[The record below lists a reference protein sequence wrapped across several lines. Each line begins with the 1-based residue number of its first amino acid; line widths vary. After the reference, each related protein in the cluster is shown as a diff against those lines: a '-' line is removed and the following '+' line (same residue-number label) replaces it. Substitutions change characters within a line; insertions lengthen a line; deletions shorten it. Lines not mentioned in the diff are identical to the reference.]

1 LLDGIIMAD
10 LDDLLLPSL
19 RIGHY
24 TSMRGAGI
32 SVSEALRVTSYAKRR
47 RDFSPADLLLT
58 IERDPSLI
66 EEWISYSE
74 DKRTDGGWYILR
86 DGTVGQAGKPAMTRR
101 FESIH
106 RAVAE
111 YVMLELDF
119 WSGVSATV

>member
-1 LLDGIIMAD
+1 METRSRNE
-10 LDDLLLPSL
+10 DDKLSTEPGQL
-19 RIGHY
+19 H
-24 TSMRGAGI
+24 
-32 SVSEALRVTSYAKRR
+32 
-47 RDFSPADLLLT
+47 
-58 IERDPSLI
+58 
-66 EEWISYSE
+66 
-74 DKRTDGGWYILR
+74 ILR